1 MPEVDPS
8 KNAAESRMVHTAAVT
23 NGWKHRTLQ
32 LLEGGSSLFVEHRS
46 MAASE
51 RI

>member
-23 NGWKHRTLQ
+23 YGWKQ
-32 LLEGGSSLFVEHRS
+32 LYSPLKKEAPIL
-46 MAASE
+46 
-51 RI
+51 